1 MLKFIGVARTPFK
14 DRNSAP
20 RQGRFS
26 SEISEIEIFP
36 EFAPGLE
43 GIEKF
48 QHLIVLYWMHLAE
61 REKLRAKT
69 PQGEERGV
77 FATRSPNRPNPIG
90 LCLVELLELRGNKL
104 IVRWLDAIDG
114 SWILDLKPFVREID
128 CV

>member
-1 MLKFIGVARTPFK
+1 MLRFIGIAKTNFK

-36 EFAPGLE
+36 EFASGLE
-43 GIEKF
+43 GIENFKY
-48 QHLIVLYWMHLAE
+48 LIVLYWMHLAE
-61 REKLRAKT
+61 RDELKT
-69 PQGEERGV
+69 KPSDAQERGV

-90 LCLVELLELRGNKL
+90 FCLVELLEVRENRL

-114 SWILDLKPFVREID
+114 SPVVDIKPFYAEID